1 MWARVRC
8 TYVSFSKN
16 FFFLATGYNLD
27 APNTIASVKFSSK
40 NTVLE
45 FENLDK

>member
-1 MWARVRC
+1 MWATVRC
-8 TYVSFSKN
+8 TSFLFSKN
-16 FFFLATGYNLD
+16 LFFLATGYNLD
-27 APNTIASVKFSSK
+27 ASTTIAPVKFSSK